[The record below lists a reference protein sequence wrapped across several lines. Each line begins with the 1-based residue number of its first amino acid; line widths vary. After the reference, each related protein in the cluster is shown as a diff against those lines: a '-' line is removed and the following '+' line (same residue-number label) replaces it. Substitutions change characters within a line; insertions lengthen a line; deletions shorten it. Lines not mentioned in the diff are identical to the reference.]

1 MATQKEGKP
10 IGKKLLALRRA
21 KKLTLKQLANE
32 TGLAPDY
39 ISKVEKGGVMPP
51 VAVIL
56 QLSRAM
62 EVDSSILL
70 STEKKKEKETS
81 ARDYEKRTEAYSY
94 RVLTPQAPNKHLQAF
109 RIHIDPLS
117 EHKGVSYQHVGEE
130 FAYVLKGKVEIMV
143 GESKNVLEPHQSL
156 HFNSSIIHKMRKLSP
171 EQAELL
177 VILYT
182 P

>member
-1 MATQKEGKP
+1 MVTQKIKKP
-10 IGKKLLALRRA
+10 IGKRLMALRKA
-21 KKLTLKQLANE
+21 KKLTLKQVANE
-32 TGLAPDY
+32 TGLAPEY
-39 ISKVEKGGVMPP
+39 ISKVEKGEVMPP

-70 STEKKKEKETS
+70 SEEKKKERETS

-94 RVLTPQAPNKHLQAF
+94 QVLTIQARNKHLQAF
-109 RIHIDPLS
+109 RIHIDPMS
-117 EHKGVSYQHVGEE
+117 EHKGVSYQNPGEE

-143 GESKNVLEPHQSL
+143 GESKNILEPHQSL
-156 HFNSSIIHKMRKLSP
+156 HFNSSIVHKMRNLSP